1 MKYFSKTLKWHDV
14 LIKNRYR
21 ASIEGRIQIGFKL
34 SFYFKI
40 TFDDKKIF
48 VGTKENV
55 KLTLLLLWH
64 SSSSSLSSSSSSP
77 QCAAVEVTFS
87 NAFSQS
93 VLLRVHEGEG
103 WW

>member
-14 LIKNRYR
+14 LIKNCYR